1 MCRCLGV
8 NLLQW
13 NVLLEASKTFKVNP
27 RHPNI
32 LPLLCIWVKCAGV
45 WGNIFPKKWAVF
57 IKLYPMSKA
66 CMLLTKILPQTSK
79 IFTQIYLP
87 YLWHFATLTKRQTDK
102 NKKTNRPKDQKDSCF
117 CDQCSCGRIP
127 SFLFLCFKNS
137 RTGYSSIS
145 VTSGVSWYIW
155 EGVGGGGRS

>member
-66 CMLLTKILPQTSK
+66 RMSLSKNLPQTSK
-79 IFTQIYLP
+79 KFTQIYLP
-87 YLWHFATLTKRQTDK
+87 YLWHYATLAIASPSSYPCQWVSQWVSESFIVSDWRLLSHLRALQACFGGI
-102 NKKTNRPKDQKDSCF
+102 NRCAGLPFCKT
-117 CDQCSCGRIP
+117 
-127 SFLFLCFKNS
+127 
-137 RTGYSSIS
+137 
-145 VTSGVSWYIW
+145 
-155 EGVGGGGRS
+155 